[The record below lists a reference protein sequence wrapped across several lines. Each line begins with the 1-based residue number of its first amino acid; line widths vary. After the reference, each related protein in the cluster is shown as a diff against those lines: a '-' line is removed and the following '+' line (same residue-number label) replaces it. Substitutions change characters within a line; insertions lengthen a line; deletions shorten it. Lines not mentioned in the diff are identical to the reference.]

1 MEEFR
6 SELEPSVIASWK
18 DEIKKSKKLVNDH
31 KKRVWT
37 ECNKLKPPKQMSH
50 FEYQSLEN
58 QSKQINLQQ
67 MNVDSTVGIEE
78 KRVSG
83 IAQVKFD
90 EIMKC
95 SKSIVDMLE
104 SRDEEVLENEHDEI
118 IRKYMR
124 EL

>member
-1 MEEFR
+1 M
-6 SELEPSVIASWK
+6 
-18 DEIKKSKKLVNDH
+18 
-31 KKRVWT
+31 
-37 ECNKLKPPKQMSH
+37 
-50 FEYQSLEN
+50 
-58 QSKQINLQQ
+58 
-67 MNVDSTVGIEE
+67 DSTVGIEE

-95 SKSIVDMLE
+95 SKGIIDMLE

-124 EL
+124 ELQDMKDDVRKCLAKVEELRELTVIYKFTCGQKFCIKCSC